1 MVRDRIWKHPSSF
14 LASCALPLFF
24 LPSIVGDTLGNFVA
38 LKRLQL
44 SNSPDQKSGMSAFR
58 SKSSRL
64 PSTFIARK
72 YLFGA
77 FVSSSSGFQI
87 GSPVSRFRGGCS
99 SADGRCKYCT
109 KAHQTSVFCKAAKTA
124 YERRGRQ
131 GDGWALLST
140 MRERKLG
147 DVKVGAHVCALLQ
160 TFIAKYARPFDHS
173 SIPCSTQTHSHQR
186 AFPDSACI

>member
-1 MVRDRIWKHPSSF
+1 MVRDLIWKHPSSF
-14 LASCALPLFF
+14 LASCALPLLFF
-24 LPSIVGDTLGNFVA
+24 PSAVGDTLGNFVA

-44 SNSPDQKSGMSAFR
+44 SNPDQKSGMNAFR

-64 PSTFIARK
+64 PATFIARK

-77 FVSSSSGFQI
+77 LVSSSSGLQL
-87 GSPVSRFRGGCS
+87 GSTVSRFRGGCA
-99 SADGRCKYCT
+99 SADGRCNYCT

-124 YERRGRQ
+124 YERRNRQ

-147 DVKVGAHVCALLQ
+147 DVKVRAPPSTRVQSEAATSMLAPSYNRHGIL
-160 TFIAKYARPFDHS
+160 KYPASVPF
-173 SIPCSTQTHSHQR
+173 
-186 AFPDSACI
+186 